1 MPADVCKQGS
11 PSMSA
16 LEMILT
22 SARGLKWRLQAWQQ
36 FLKKKKK
43 TESLEASP
51 AIALKSD
58 PDISDF
64 WAWNISKSTRT
75 KWAQFYSS
83 DKKRY

>member
-16 LEMILT
+16 LKMILT
-22 SARGLKWRLQAWQQ
+22 SAWGLKWRLQAWQQ
-36 FLKKKKK
+36 FFKKKKKK
-43 TESLEASP
+43 TESPEASP

-64 WAWNISKSTRT
+64 WA
-75 KWAQFYSS
+75 
-83 DKKRY
+83 